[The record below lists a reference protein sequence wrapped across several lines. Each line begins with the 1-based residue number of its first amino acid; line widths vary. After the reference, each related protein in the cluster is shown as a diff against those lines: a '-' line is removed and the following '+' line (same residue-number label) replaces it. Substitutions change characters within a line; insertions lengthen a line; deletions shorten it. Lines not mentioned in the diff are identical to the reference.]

1 MTVRTEDD
9 LLGMLDGFHITDRAL
24 ARSRERARASGGD
37 PAASAALKKEMRRYF
52 SAVARESTSHLAHLD
67 RRLDDLYQR
76 QYNAQAERAVA
87 QRRLDEAKRV
97 LSALG
102 DAAGDGKP

>member
-1 MTVRTEDD
+1 MRTEEE

-24 ARSRERARASGGD
+24 ARSRERASSGSGG
-37 PAASAALKKEMRRYF
+37 PAAAAALKKEMRRYF
-52 SAVARESTSHLAHLD
+52 GALARESASHLAHLD

-87 QRRLDEAKRV
+87 QRRLDEANRV
-97 LSALG
+97 LRALG